1 MIRLIINKQT
11 GHSELYLKIQVNDL
25 YTVYLQRG
33 NKKTFKFLVL
43 LVIDQVKGFVFET
56 WHLKSYCILI

>member
-1 MIRLIINKQT
+1 MIRLLLNKQT

-25 YTVYLQRG
+25 YTDKEEIK
-33 NKKTFKFLVL
+33 KKTFKFLVL

-56 WHLKSYCILI
+56 